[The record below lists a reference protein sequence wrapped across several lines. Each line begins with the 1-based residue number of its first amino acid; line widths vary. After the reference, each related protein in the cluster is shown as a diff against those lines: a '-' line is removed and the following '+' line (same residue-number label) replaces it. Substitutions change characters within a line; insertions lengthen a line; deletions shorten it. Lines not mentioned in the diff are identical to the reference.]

1 MRKRRIGILILVLC
15 LVLLPVKEARAE
27 NFIAQETEQESAAQ
41 ERETESAA
49 VVSALSEN
57 ELYAKGAVLLDGD
70 SGRMLYGKNE
80 AVPMAN
86 ASTTKILTCIVTLE
100 NAGLD
105 EVVTASK
112 NAAKQPKVHLGM
124 QEGEQFTIRDLL
136 YALMLESYN
145 DCAVALAEQVAGS
158 VEAFAV
164 LMNEKAKE
172 IGCTDSYFITP
183 NGLDAQDE
191 TGTHHTTAL
200 DLARIMK
207 YCAWDSPKSAEFLV
221 ITQTEYYT
229 FANLSGQSYT
239 VTNKNA
245 FLQMM
250 DGVITGKTGFTANA
264 GYCYVAAMESQGRKF
279 CIALLACGWP
289 NNRTYKWSDA
299 RKLFSYGMENFHY
312 ADVGELKKLN
322 EIPVQNGR
330 REDAVLSDWGTSC
343 KIRPVYEDKDMATR
357 YLIRDGQE
365 ITVSYEVAE
374 YLTAPLEE
382 GTVLGKVSVCLDGEE
397 LESIKILTKEN
408 ILAWKWADLR
418 ALVWKQ
424 YFLTIDVEKLGK
436 MI

>member
-1 MRKRRIGILILVLC
+1 MGKMRKSRIGILILALC
-15 LVLLPVKEARAE
+15 MVFVTAQSVFAD
-27 NFIAQETEQESAAQ
+27 NQIALESEQESTA
-41 ERETESAA
+41 T
-49 VVSALSEN
+49 VSTLSEN

-80 AVPMAN
+80 ALPMAN
-86 ASTTKILTCIVTLE
+86 ASTTKILTCIVILE
-100 NAGLD
+100 NADPD

-207 YCAWDSPKSAEFLV
+207 YCAWDSPKSADFLA

-264 GYCYVAAMESQGRKF
+264 GYCYVAAMESEGRKF

-312 ADVGELKKLN
+312 VDVGELKVPSR
-322 EIPVQNGR
+322 IPVKNGR
-330 REDAVLSDWGTSC
+330 REDAVLFDWGTSC
-343 KIRPVYEDKDMATR
+343 MIDPVYENENMVTR

-365 ITVSYEVAE
+365 LTVSYEVAE
-374 YLTAPLEE
+374 YLTAPLPV
-382 GTVLGKVSVCLDGEE
+382 GTVLGKVSICLDGEE
-397 LESIKILTKEN
+397 LESIRILTEED
-408 ILAWKWADLR
+408 ILAWKWDDLR
-418 ALVWKQ
+418 DLVWKQ